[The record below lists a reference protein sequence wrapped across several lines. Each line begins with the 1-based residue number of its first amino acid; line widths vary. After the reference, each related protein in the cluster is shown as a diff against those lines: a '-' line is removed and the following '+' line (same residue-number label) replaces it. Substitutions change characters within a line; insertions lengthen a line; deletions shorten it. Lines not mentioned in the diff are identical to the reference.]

1 MGGEEEAWGRGI
13 RQGGSMSMHQKSDE
27 RKHDKKI
34 IQNPNDIA
42 FV

>member
-1 MGGEEEAWGRGI
+1 MGGEEEAWGRVI
-13 RQGGSMSMHQKSDE
+13 WQGGSMIMYQKSDE
-27 RKHDKKI
+27 RKHDMKI